1 MGHVHE
7 QSITR
12 LLDEMKEHKY
22 THQLNILLRTMNNVK
37 CPSQISSSP
46 DCIAKHLLP
55 NHSMLFFCFP
65 VKIAKCQLYSAF
77 LNAWFL
83 LVDRAIQWSD
93 VLQLHCKKFPGF
105 HKI

>member
-22 THQLNILLRTMNNVK
+22 THQLNTLLRTMNNVK

-46 DCIAKHLLP
+46 DRIAKHLLP

-93 VLQLHCKKFPGF
+93 VLQLATR
-105 HKI
+105 